1 MTDLAHYITDYGYW
15 ALFIGCLAEEKPS
28 RCWAA
33 SPPMKA
39 CCTGRG

>member
-15 ALFIGCLAEEKPS
+15 ALFIGCWLREKPS

-33 SPPMKA
+33 SPPTKG